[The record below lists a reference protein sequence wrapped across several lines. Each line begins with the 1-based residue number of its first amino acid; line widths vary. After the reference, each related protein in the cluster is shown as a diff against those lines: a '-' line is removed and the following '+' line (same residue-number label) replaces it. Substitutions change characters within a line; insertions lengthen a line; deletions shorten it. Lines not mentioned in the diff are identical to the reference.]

1 MKSKYIFF
9 AVSLFAALSANAQE
23 TYENAKL
30 AGEDL
35 NGTARYVGMGGA
47 MEALGADISTI
58 GTNPAGIGLFRH
70 SNVSISGGLLMQSDG
85 KDFSNGKKTNL
96 SFDQIGGVYSTRS
109 GQKSF
114 INFGFNYHKGKNFDY
129 ILNAA
134 NSLDG
139 SSQNKQSYIKG
150 MLANENSGGFFVGK
164 DKNGQNVGYVE
175 APSLKNPSPNV
186 AYTWSQ
192 IDNLYWNSLI
202 PSSAGVYN
210 YEKATG
216 YTLDRVHTGYIGNYD
231 FAVSGNLNDRVYLG
245 LTFGMKDVNYK
256 GYSEY
261 RENFNNAGGVLVRD
275 ERKVTGSGFDITAG
289 VIVRPVAESPFRIGA
304 YVKSPTWYD
313 LTTSNATGLV
323 YTQGTKNEKS
333 YISNSYDF
341 KLWTPWKFGF
351 SLGHTV
357 GNYLA
362 LGATYEYENFSNI
375 NSRVNDGGYY
385 NYYGEYYESSSP
397 DKTMNNHTKE
407 VLKGVSTL
415 KFGVEYKPVSNVALR
430 AGYNYVSAMYV
441 NDAQKDPGL
450 ASLGTF
456 YASTT
461 DYTNWSAIN
470 RFTLGVGYQVKN
482 FNIDLAYQY
491 SAQNGSFAPF
501 SNIRDV
507 SIPSGA
513 TTVKESNVASNTD
526 VKNNRSQLL
535 LTVGYRF

>member
-58 GTNPAGIGLFRH
+58 GSNPAGIGLFRH
-70 SNVSISGGLLMQSDG
+70 SNVSLSAGLLMQSDG
-85 KDFSNGKKTNL
+85 KEFSNGKKTNL
-96 SFDQIGGVYSTRS
+96 SFDQIGGVYTTRT

-114 INFGFNYHKGKNFDY
+114 LNFGFNYHKSKNFDY

-134 NSLDG
+134 GSLNG

-150 MLANENSGGFFVGK
+150 LLGDENSGGFFVGK
-164 DKNGQNVGYVE
+164 NKDGQNIGYVN
-175 APSLKNPSPNV
+175 STSTNV

-192 IDNLYWNSLI
+192 IDNLYWNSLF
-202 PSSAGVYN
+202 SGTGAYSYQQ
-210 YEKATG
+210 ATG
-216 YTLDRVHTGYIGNYD
+216 YTLDRAHTGYIGNYD

-261 RENFNNAGGVLVRD
+261 RENLNNTPGVLVRD

-313 LTTSNATGLV
+313 LTTSNVTGLV
-323 YTQGTKNEKS
+323 YVQGTTSKVS

-385 NYYGEYYESSSP
+385 NYYGEYYESSTA
-397 DKTMNNHTKE
+397 DKNMNAHTKE

-415 KFGVEYKPVSNVALR
+415 KLGVEYKPVSNVALR
-430 AGYNYVSAMYV
+430 MGYNYVSAMYDK
-441 NDAQKDPGL
+441 DAQKDPGI
-450 ASLGTF
+450 ASLGTA
-456 YASTT
+456 YASAT

-501 SNIRDV
+501 SNIRNI
-507 SIPSGA
+507 SIPSGT
-513 TTVKESNVASNTD
+513 TTVTESNVATTTD

>member
-58 GTNPAGIGLFRH
+58 GSNPAGIGLFRH
-70 SNVSISGGLLMQSDG
+70 SNVSLSAGLLMQSDG
-85 KDFSNGKKTNL
+85 KEFSNGKKTNL
-96 SFDQIGGVYSTRS
+96 SFDQIGGVYTTRT

-114 INFGFNYHKGKNFDY
+114 LNFGFNYHKSKNFDY

-134 NSLDG
+134 GSLSG

-150 MLANENSGGFFVGK
+150 ALGNQNEGGFYVK
-164 DKNGQNVGYVE
+164 NKNGQNIGCVD
-175 APSLKNPSPNV
+175 ATSSDI

-192 IDNLYWNSLI
+192 IDYLYWNSLI
-202 PSSAGVYN
+202 PGSTGTYN

-216 YTLDRVHTGYIGNYD
+216 YTLDRAHTGYIGNYD

-313 LTTSNATGLV
+313 LTTSNVTRLV
-323 YTQGTKNEKS
+323 YASGTSSQEKGVA
-333 YISNSYDF
+333 NSYDF
-341 KLWTPWKFGF
+341 KMWTPWKFGF
-351 SLGHTV
+351 SLGHTI
-357 GNYLA
+357 GNNIA
-362 LGATYEYENFSNI
+362 LGATYEYENYANI
-375 NSRVNDGGYY
+375 NSRVNNGGYY
-385 NYYGEYYESSSP
+385 DYYYDQYYESSIP
-397 DKTMNNHTKE
+397 DKNMNAHTKE

-415 KFGVEYKPVSNVALR
+415 KLGVEYKPVSNVALR

-450 ASLGTF
+450 ASLGTS

-461 DYTNWSAIN
+461 DYTNWGAIN
-470 RFTLGVGYQVKN
+470 RFTLGVGYQIKK

-501 SNIRDV
+501 SNIRDI

-513 TTVKESNVASNTD
+513 TTVKESNVATSTD
-526 VKNNRSQLL
+526 VKNNKSQLL
-535 LTVGYRF
+535 LTLGYRF

>member
-96 SFDQIGGVYSTRS
+96 SFDQIGGVYSTRT

-150 MLANENSGGFFVGK
+150 MLANENSGGFYVGK
-164 DKNGQNVGYVE
+164 DKNGQNVGYVD
-175 APSLKNPSPNV
+175 ATSPNV

-192 IDNLYWNSLI
+192 IDYLYWNNLI
-202 PSSAGVYN
+202 PDKNTGRLN
-210 YEKATG
+210 YESASG
-216 YTLDRVHTGYIGNYD
+216 YNLVRANTGYIGNYD
-231 FAVSGNLNDRVYLG
+231 FAVSGNFNDRVYLG

-261 RENFNNAGGVLVRD
+261 RENFSNAGGVLVRD
-275 ERKVTGSGFDITAG
+275 DRKITGSGFDITAG

-313 LTTSNATGLV
+313 LTTSNTTGLV
-323 YTQGTKNEKS
+323 YAQGTTNKES

-341 KLWTPWKFGF
+341 KMWTPWKFGF
-351 SLGHTV
+351 SLGHTI
-357 GNYLA
+357 GNNIA
-362 LGATYEYENFSNI
+362 LGATYEYENYANI
-375 NSRVNDGGYY
+375 NSRVNNGGYY
-385 NYYGEYYESSSP
+385 DYYYDQYYESSIP
-397 DKTMNNHTKE
+397 DKNMNAHTKE

-415 KFGVEYKPVSNVALR
+415 KLGIEYKPVSNVVLR
-430 AGYNYVSAMYV
+430 MGYNYVGAKYAS
-441 NDAQKDPGL
+441 DRQKDPGL
-450 ASLGTF
+450 ASFGTS
-456 YASTT
+456 YSSTT
-461 DYTNWSAIN
+461 DYTNWGEIN
-470 RFTLGVGYQVKN
+470 RFTLGVGYQVKK

-491 SAQNGSFAPF
+491 SAQKGSFAPF
-501 SNIRDV
+501 SNIRDITYT
-507 SIPSGA
+507 SSTA
-513 TTVKESNVASNTD
+513 TITESNIASNTD

-535 LTVGYRF
+535 LTLGYRF

>member
-96 SFDQIGGVYSTRS
+96 SFDQIGGVYSTRT

-150 MLANENSGGFFVGK
+150 MLANENSGGFYVGK

-175 APSLKNPSPNV
+175 APSLNNPSPNV
-186 AYTWSQ
+186 ASTWSQ
-192 IDNLYWNSLI
+192 IDYLYGNSLI
-202 PSSAGVYN
+202 PGSTGIYN

-216 YTLDRVHTGYIGNYD
+216 YTLDRAHSGYIGNYD
-231 FAVSGNLNDRVYLG
+231 FAVSGNINDRVYLG
-245 LTFGMKDVNYK
+245 LTFGMKDVHYK
-256 GYSEY
+256 AYSEY
-261 RENFNNAGGVLVRD
+261 CESFNSNGAAVVSD
-275 ERKVTGSGFDITAG
+275 NRKVTGSGFDITAG

-313 LTTSNATGLV
+313 LTTSNVTGLV
-323 YTQGTKNEKS
+323 YVQGTTSKVS

-385 NYYGEYYESSSP
+385 NYYGEYYESSTA
-397 DKTMNNHTKE
+397 DKNMNAHTKE

-415 KFGVEYKPVSNVALR
+415 KLGVEYKPVSNVALR
-430 AGYNYVSAMYV
+430 MGYNYVSAMYDK
-441 NDAQKDPGL
+441 DAQKDPGI
-450 ASLGTF
+450 ASLGTA
-456 YASTT
+456 YASAT

-501 SNIRDV
+501 SNIRNI
-507 SIPSGA
+507 SIPSGT
-513 TTVKESNVASNTD
+513 TTVTESNVATTTD